1 MNYSFEVSTVTVSN
15 KAIAFGSNKAGDGVT
30 IVSQKRLGEL
40 TGLKGAALKR
50 AHFQYRLEAGK
61 ALNAGLSSGMAS
73 GDILA
78 KSVVPTK
85 NGGLRAV
92 FDRVANL
99 NAPADKSAKSAK
111 VSELEAE
118 VARLRAELAAKTTLS
133 DSEKAA
139 LQAELAA

>member
-1 MNYSFEVSTVTVSN
+1 MNYSFEVSTVTVANNPVPFGAN
-15 KAIAFGSNKAGDGVT
+15 KSGDGVT
-30 IVSQKRLGEL
+30 IVSQKRLGEI
-40 TGLKGAALKR
+40 TGLKGSALKR

-61 ALNAGLSSGMAS
+61 ALNSGLCAGMAS
-73 GDILA
+73 GDIIA

-92 FDRVANL
+92 FDRVANMS
-99 NAPADKSAKSAK
+99 APADKSAKSAK

-118 VARLRAELAAKTTLS
+118 VARLKAELAAKSLS
-133 DSEKAA
+133 EAEKAA